1 MLERIR
7 RCFSSE
13 NNNKLDGTVEVDKTY
28 ISGKNK
34 NHHNSKKLKTPKVSP

>member
-13 NNNKLDGTVEVDKTY
+13 NNNKLDGTVEVDETY
-28 ISGKNK
+28 ISGKIRIAITQK
-34 NHHNSKKLKTPKVSP
+34 VKMPKVSP